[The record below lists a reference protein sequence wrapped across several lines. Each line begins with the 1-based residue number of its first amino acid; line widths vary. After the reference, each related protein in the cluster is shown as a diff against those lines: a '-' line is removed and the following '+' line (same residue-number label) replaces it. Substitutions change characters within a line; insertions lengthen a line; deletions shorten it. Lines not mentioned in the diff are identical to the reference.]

1 MAEDYIP
8 PRREI
13 FQYIRNQG
21 KLLVVTATVL
31 ALLLA
36 ALVRKGVI
44 TWGDLVRL
52 EGVTS
57 G

>member
-1 MAEDYIP
+1 MAENYVP
-8 PRREI
+8 PRREL
-13 FQYIRNQG
+13 FAYIRNQG
-21 KLLVVTATVL
+21 KLLVITAMVL

-52 EGVTS
+52 EGITS